1 MSLDHFDTLSKI
13 IGFIATVVSVVIG
26 SKYLINKS
34 KKVEGDDNSIVIGD
48 KNKIKNSFNREK

>member
-1 MSLDHFDTLSKI
+1 MSFDHFDALSKI

-34 KKVEGDDNSIVIGD
+34 KKVGGDDNSIVIGD

>member
-13 IGFIATVVSVVIG
+13 IGFIATVVSVIIG

>member
-1 MSLDHFDTLSKI
+1 MSFDHFDTLSKI